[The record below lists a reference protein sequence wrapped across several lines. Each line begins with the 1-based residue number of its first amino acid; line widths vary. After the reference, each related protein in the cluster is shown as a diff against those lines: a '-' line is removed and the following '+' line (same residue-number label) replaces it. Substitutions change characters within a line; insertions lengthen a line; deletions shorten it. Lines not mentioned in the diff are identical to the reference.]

1 MRRTQIFRRFA
12 AYLPLFWLMAVSGGA
27 GEAEAARKFLTI
39 GTAGLSGVYY
49 PVGGAI
55 CRVINRKKSEHGIT
69 CSVQSTGGSIENLN
83 SVRNGDVDM
92 AFAQSDWQTNA
103 YMGTGIFS
111 DQGQNKDLRAVM
123 SLHGEAM
130 TLVARADSGIA
141 SLEDLKGKRV
151 NIGNPGSGM
160 RATMEEVMRA
170 EGWDM
175 SVFSLASEARSSE
188 QAQKL
193 CDNQIDAFVFATG
206 HPNGSVQEVTATC
219 DTRIIDFVGPAID
232 RLLKEHSY
240 YARAS
245 IPGGMYP
252 GTPKDVQTFGVR
264 ATLVT
269 SAKVSDEIV
278 YQAVKSV
285 FENFDKFKT
294 AHPILSTLNKEH
306 MISRGLTAPL
316 HEGARRYYR
325 EAGLLKE

>member
-1 MRRTQIFRRFA
+1 MRITLFFRRYIACALVAGLAFGA
-12 AYLPLFWLMAVSGGA
+12 AAIPQ
-27 GEAEAARKFLTI
+27 AEAGRKFLTI
-39 GTAGLSGVYY
+39 GTAGLTGVYY

-55 CRVINRKKSEHGIT
+55 CRVVNRKKSEHGIT

-83 SVRNGDVDM
+83 SVRTGDVDM
-92 AFAQSDWQTNA
+92 AFSQSDWQTNA
-103 YMGTGIFS
+103 YLGTGVFT
-111 DQGQNKDLRAVM
+111 DQGPNKELRSVM

-130 TLVARADSGIA
+130 TLVVRADAGIKT
-141 SLEDLKGKRV
+141 LDDLKGKRV

-170 EGWDM
+170 KGWDR
-175 SVFSLASEARSSE
+175 SFFSLASELRSSE

-219 DTRIIDFVGPAID
+219 DTRIIDFTGPAID
-232 RLLKEHSY
+232 QLLKDHSY

-245 IPGGMYP
+245 IPGNMYP
-252 GTPKDVQTFGVR
+252 GTPGDVQTFGVR
-264 ATLVT
+264 ATLVA
-269 SAKVSDEIV
+269 SAKVDDEVV
-278 YQAVKSV
+278 YQLVKAI

-306 MISRGLTAPL
+306 MIYRGLTAPL
-316 HEGARRYYR
+316 HEGAKRYYR
-325 EAGLLKE
+325 EVGLLKE

>member
-1 MRRTQIFRRFA
+1 MRVSQFFRRFFTYVILAGLALSA
-12 AYLPLFWLMAVSGGA
+12 AGFSN
-27 GEAEAARKFLTI
+27 AEAARRFVTI

-55 CRVINRKKSEHGIT
+55 CRVVNRGKSEHGIT

-83 SVRNGDVDM
+83 SVRNGDVDL
-92 AFAQSDWQTNA
+92 AFAQSDWQANA
-103 YMGTGIFS
+103 YLGTGVFT
-111 DQGQNKDLRAVM
+111 DQGPNKELRSVM

-130 TLVARADSGIA
+130 TLVARTDSGIKT
-141 SLEDLKGKRV
+141 LDDLKGKRV

-170 EGWDM
+170 KGWDM
-175 SVFSLASEARSSE
+175 SIFALASELRSSE

-193 CDNQIDAFVFATG
+193 CDNQIDAFIFATG

-219 DTRIIDFVGPAID
+219 DTRIIDFTGPAID
-232 RLLKEHSY
+232 QLIKDHSY
-240 YARAS
+240 YAKAS

-252 GTPKDVQTFGVR
+252 GTPNDVQTFGVR
-264 ATLVT
+264 ATLVA
-269 SAKVSDEIV
+269 SANVEDDVI
-278 YQAVKSV
+278 YQLVKAV

-316 HEGARRYYR
+316 HEGAKRYYR
-325 EAGLLKE
+325 EVGLLKD

>member
-1 MRRTQIFRRFA
+1 MRMRQNVRRFVA
-12 AYLPLFWLMAVSGGA
+12 CTLIAGVMATSGGVQD
-27 GEAEAARKFLTI
+27 AEAARRFLTI

-55 CRVINRKKSEHGIT
+55 CRVVNRKKSEHNIT

-83 SVRNGDVDM
+83 SVRSGDVDM
-92 AFAQSDWQTNA
+92 AFAQSDWQANA
-103 YMGTGIFS
+103 YLGTGVFT
-111 DQGQNKDLRAVM
+111 DQGPNKDLRSVM

-130 TLVARADSGIA
+130 TLVARADSGINA
-141 SLEDLKGKRV
+141 LDDLKGKRV

-170 EGWDM
+170 KGWDM
-175 SVFSLASEARSSE
+175 SIFSLASEARSSE

-219 DTRIIDFVGPAID
+219 DTRIVDFVGPAID
-232 RLLKEHSY
+232 QLLKEHSY

-252 GTPKDVQTFGVR
+252 GTPNDVKTFGVR
-264 ATLVT
+264 ATLVA
-269 SAKVSDEIV
+269 SAKVDDEIV
-278 YQAVKSV
+278 YQTVKSV
-285 FENFDKFKT
+285 FDNFDKFKT
-294 AHPILSTLNKEH
+294 AHPILSTLNKDH
-306 MISRGLTAPL
+306 MITRGLTAPL
-316 HEGARRYYR
+316 HEGAKRYYR
-325 EAGLLKE
+325 EVGLLKE

>member
-1 MRRTQIFRRFA
+1 MRIAQSLRRPFFFLILA
-12 AYLPLFWLMAVSGGA
+12 ALVAPVFGA
-27 GEAEAARKFLTI
+27 GSAEAARRFITI

-55 CRVINRKKSEHGIT
+55 CRVVNRKKSEHNIT

-83 SVRNGDVDM
+83 SVRNGDVDL
-92 AFAQSDWQTNA
+92 AFAQSDWQANA
-103 YMGTGIFS
+103 YLGTGVFT
-111 DQGQNKDLRAVM
+111 DQGPNKDLRSVM

-130 TLVARADSGIA
+130 TLVARADSGIK
-141 SLEDLKGKRV
+141 SLDDLKGKRV

-170 EGWDM
+170 KGWDM
-175 SVFSLASEARSSE
+175 GVFALASELRSSE

-193 CDNQIDAFVFATG
+193 CDNQIDAFIFATG

-219 DTRIIDFVGPAID
+219 DTHIIDFTGPAID
-232 RLLKEHSY
+232 QLIKDHSY
-240 YARAS
+240 YAKAS

-252 GTPKDVQTFGVR
+252 GTPNDVQTFGVR
-264 ATLVT
+264 ATLVS
-269 SAKVSDEIV
+269 SANVDDDAIYEL
-278 YQAVKSV
+278 VKSV

-306 MISRGLTAPL
+306 MVTRGLTAPL
-316 HEGARRYYR
+316 HEGAKRYYK
-325 EAGLLKE
+325 EIGLLK

>member
-1 MRRTQIFRRFA
+1 MRSAHSFRRFLIIFLLAGLVMPA
-12 AYLPLFWLMAVSGGA
+12 AGIK
-27 GEAEAARKFLTI
+27 EAQAERRFITI

-55 CRVINRKKSEHGIT
+55 CRVVNRKKSEHNIT

-92 AFAQSDWQTNA
+92 AFAQSDWQANA
-103 YMGTGIFS
+103 YLGTGVFT
-111 DQGQNKDLRAVM
+111 DQGPNKDLRSVM

-130 TLVARADSGIA
+130 TLVARADSGIKT
-141 SLEDLKGKRV
+141 LDDLRGKRV

-170 EGWDM
+170 KGWDM
-175 SVFSLASEARSSE
+175 GVFALASELRSSE

-193 CDNQIDAFVFATG
+193 CDNQIDAFIFATG
-206 HPNGSVQEVTATC
+206 HPNGSVQEVSATC
-219 DTRIIDFVGPAID
+219 DTHIIDFTGPAID
-232 RLLKEHSY
+232 QLIKEHSY
-240 YARAS
+240 YAKAS

-252 GTPKDVQTFGVR
+252 GTPNDVQTFGVR
-264 ATLVT
+264 ATLVA
-269 SAKVSDEIV
+269 SANVDDEIV
-278 YQAVKSV
+278 YQLVKSV

-316 HEGARRYYR
+316 HEGAKRYYR
-325 EAGLLKE
+325 EVGLLKE